1 MWAAIAPHA
10 RRSGTFFVGL
20 APVFLATV
28 NPLGKESS
36 TVFVE
41 RTSPLLWGARRSPQS
56 LGVREQTNRTP
67 IPKNGPGCPAFQAR
81 EGVILWKNPA
91 HEP

>member
-1 MWAAIAPHA
+1 MRFIRNAGYFSRSIMWAAIAPHA
-10 RRSGTFFVGL
+10 RRSGTFFVGF

-41 RTSPLLWGARRSPQS
+41 RSSPLLWGA
-56 LGVREQTNRTP
+56 
-67 IPKNGPGCPAFQAR
+67 
-81 EGVILWKNPA
+81 
-91 HEP
+91 